1 MGGVRRAGATT
12 RPRER
17 RAVVLMA
24 YGAPRDLD
32 DIEPFLLDVRGG
44 RETPRALIEEVR
56 GRYAAIGGRSPLV
69 EITRAQAAALE
80 GALADDLSADW
91 RVWVGMRHSAP
102 RIADAVAEAVADGR
116 RRLVALCL
124 APHYSRLSIGA
135 YLDRFDDALG
145 AAGGELEAVR
155 VESWHDH
162 PGFVAAVA
170 ERVVAALGR
179 LAEPAAAEALFT
191 AHSLPARI
199 LGEGD
204 PYERQLRE
212 SCALVAARV
221 EAATGRPL
229 AWTFAYQSAAHGA
242 RDWLGPSVGETIAER
257 AAAGVRELVAV
268 PIGFVSDH
276 VEVLFDLDVEA
287 GRAAEAA
294 GVRLTR
300 SESLDT
306 SRAFVAALA
315 DLVREAAGQLAGAS
329 RPAVPPERRDEEPA
343 PGEAGEKSSS

>member
-1 MGGVRRAGATT
+1 M
-12 RPRER
+12 RER

-24 YGAPRDLD
+24 YGAPESLGDV
-32 DIEPFLLDVRGG
+32 EAFLLDVRGG
-44 RETPRALIEEVR
+44 RETPWEVVEEVR

-69 EITRAQAAALE
+69 EITRAQGAALE
-80 GALADDLSADW
+80 GALADDPAADW
-91 RVWVGMRHSAP
+91 RVLVGMRHSAP

-116 RRLVALCL
+116 RRMVALCL
-124 APHYSRLSIGA
+124 APHFSRLSIGA
-135 YLDRFDDALG
+135 YLHRFDDALG
-145 AAGGELEAVR
+145 ATAAGLEAVR
-155 VESWHDH
+155 VESWHDD

-179 LAEPAAAEALFT
+179 VEDSAATEVMFT

-199 LGEGD
+199 VAEGD

-221 EAATGRPL
+221 EAATGRAL
-229 AWTFAYQSAAHGA
+229 AWSFAFQSAAVGA
-242 RDWLGPSVGETIAER
+242 RDWLGPAVDEAIRER

-276 VEVLFDLDVEA
+276 VEVLYDLDVEA
-287 GRAAEAA
+287 RRVAAEA

-300 SESLDT
+300 SESLNT
-306 SRAFVAALA
+306 SPTFVAALA
-315 DLVREAAGQLAGAS
+315 GVAREAAES
-329 RPAVPPERRDEEPA
+329 FTD
-343 PGEAGEKSSS
+343 GE

>member
-1 MGGVRRAGATT
+1 V
-12 RPRER
+12 RER

-24 YGAPRDLD
+24 YGAPESLG
-32 DIEPFLLDVRGG
+32 EVEAFLLDVRGG
-44 RETPRALIEEVR
+44 RETPRGVVEEVR

-69 EITRAQAAALE
+69 GITRAQAAALE
-80 GALADDLSADW
+80 GVLAGDAGVDW
-91 RVWVGMRHSAP
+91 RVLVGMRHSEP
-102 RIADAVAEAVADGR
+102 RIAAAVAEAVAEGR

-135 YLDRFDDALG
+135 YLQRFDDALG
-145 AAGGELEAVR
+145 ATAAGLEAVR
-155 VESWHDH
+155 VESWHDD

-179 LAEPAAAEALFT
+179 VEDAAAAEVLFT

-199 LGEGD
+199 VDEGD

-229 AWTFAYQSAAHGA
+229 AWSFAFQSAAVGA
-242 RDWLGPSVGETIAER
+242 RDWLGPAVEEAIRER

-276 VEVLFDLDVEA
+276 VEVLYDLDVEA
-287 GRAAEAA
+287 RQVAAEA

-300 SESLDT
+300 SESLNT
-306 SRAFVAALA
+306 SPAFVAALA
-315 DLVREAAGQLAGAS
+315 GLVREAAEGFGG
-329 RPAVPPERRDEEPA
+329 PE
-343 PGEAGEKSSS
+343 G